1 MRMEKIE
8 SRLDFPFANS
18 IIFDRATNK
27 FWQGVPVM
35 FDDNQIRDAYTF
47 LSTNSGC
54 SVDDILV
61 DPTVRFKFLE
71 AMHDVVGDVP
81 EHLVLRRLLNLRKR
95 SLLPRSR
102 GQQRH

>member
-1 MRMEKIE
+1 MCMEKIE
-8 SRLDFPFANS
+8 SRLDFPLANS
-18 IIFDRATNK
+18 IIFGRATKK
-27 FWQGVPVM
+27 FWQGVPVTSH
-35 FDDNQIRDAYTF
+35 DKIRDAYTF
-47 LSTNSGC
+47 LSSNSGC

-61 DPTVRFKFLE
+61 DPTVRSKFLE
-71 AMHDVVGDVP
+71 AMHDAVGDVP

>member
-1 MRMEKIE
+1 
-8 SRLDFPFANS
+8 
-18 IIFDRATNK
+18 
-27 FWQGVPVM
+27 M
-35 FDDNQIRDAYTF
+35 FDHNQIRDAYTF
-47 LSTNSGC
+47 LSSKSGC

-61 DPTVRFKFLE
+61 DPTVRSRFLE
-71 AMHDVVGDVP
+71 AMHDAVGDVP